1 MIQNAGLPLCDREIM
16 YFKLKL
22 HGVLGIMFTKP
33 KPSGDIST
41 WENPWEAAYGKIAT
55 VTLGY
60 KILSLRKSPSDL
72 VVTDLV

>member
-33 KPSGDIST
+33 KPSSDNT
-41 WENPWEAAYGKIAT
+41 WENPGEAEYGGIAI
-55 VTLGY
+55 VTLECE
-60 KILSLRKSPSDL
+60 ILPLRKLPSDI